1 MAQPQTGNLIVRPIC
16 AKLIRDTE
24 TFGKM
29 DPYCKIT
36 LGAQNQ
42 RTRVADGAGKFPNWQ
57 EQLVFRK
64 TYEDSMTIEVW
75 DYDSA
80 SNDDLIGTGVL
91 TMQRATST
99 PNWEDWVE
107 ITHRGTKAGDVRI
120 SVTFTPDAGQK
131 APGQGG
137 PQVVVVQG
145 GYPGY
150 PPQPGYP
157 GYPPPPTGYPPPPVG
172 YPPPPVGYPPPP
184 GAYPPQGYPPPPGAY
199 PPPPGAYPPQG
210 GYPPH
215 GGYPPPPGA
224 YPPPPGGYPPPP
236 GAYPPPGGYPPPPG
250 AYPPYGGYHH

>member
-29 DPYCKIT
+29 DPYCKVI

-80 SNDDLIGTGVL
+80 SNDDLVGTGIL
-91 TMQRATST
+91 TMQRATSK

-107 ITHRGTKAGDVRI
+107 ITHRGVKAGDVRVSI
-120 SVTFTPDAGQK
+120 TFTPDAGQK

-150 PPQPGYP
+150 PPAPGYP
-157 GYPPPPTGYPPPPVG
+157 GYPPPPTGYPPPPTG
-172 YPPPPVGYPPPP
+172 YPPPPTGYPPPPSGYPPPPGGYPPPPGAYPPQGGYPPPP

-199 PPPPGAYPPQG
+199 PP
-210 GYPPH
+210 
-215 GGYPPPPGA
+215 
-224 YPPPPGGYPPPP
+224 
-236 GAYPPPGGYPPPPG
+236 
-250 AYPPYGGYHH
+250 YGGYHH